1 MRVPSFAPFLSPPP
15 PSQSWP
21 HPCSPA
27 LLSFLLLL
35 PFPLTPTRHPGPGS
49 TGRWVEWKGKIRS
62 KVPEWA
68 GRAHPPLVCSCSP
81 SSCPSLSL
89 QPSALVVR
97 GAGWSGEERHGAR
110 CKSGLVVVVTMA
122 GLWLWLRLRLMIVR
136 VGRGY
141 LRDVCI
147 RARCW
152 KRWRTVL
159 WYYYVQHPFCA
170 LSPPSASA
178 GGGFSL
184 PLQLARGQ

>member
-1 MRVPSFAPFLSPPP
+1 M
-15 PSQSWP
+15 
-21 HPCSPA
+21 
-27 LLSFLLLL
+27 
-35 PFPLTPTRHPGPGS
+35 
-49 TGRWVEWKGKIRS
+49 EWKGKIRS

-110 CKSGLVVVVTMA
+110 CKSGLVVVVVTMA